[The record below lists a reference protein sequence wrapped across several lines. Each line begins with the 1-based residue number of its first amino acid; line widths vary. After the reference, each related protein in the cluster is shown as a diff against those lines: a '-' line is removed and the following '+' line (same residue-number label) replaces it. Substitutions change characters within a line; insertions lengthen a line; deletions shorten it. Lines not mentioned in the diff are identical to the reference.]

1 MTHFV
6 LCTTLHPPQP
16 VTATRRRY
24 TPNGPH
30 PLPTGVY
37 RSPLKIFRVK
47 KYHVAQSELEKLR
60 G

>member
-6 LCTTLHPPQP
+6 LRTTLRPPQP
-16 VTATRRRY
+16 VTATRIQY

-30 PLPTGVY
+30 PLPTGAY

-47 KYHVAQSELEKLR
+47 IPVAQSELEKLR
-60 G
+60 V